1 MRKLPRLFVIGAMR
15 HECAIAI
22 GLKGSNFKLVFS
34 CVQQTISGIS
44 RGLKLQNESENDC
57 IN

>member
-1 MRKLPRLFVIGAMR
+1 MR

-34 CVQQTISGIS
+34 CVHQTISGIS